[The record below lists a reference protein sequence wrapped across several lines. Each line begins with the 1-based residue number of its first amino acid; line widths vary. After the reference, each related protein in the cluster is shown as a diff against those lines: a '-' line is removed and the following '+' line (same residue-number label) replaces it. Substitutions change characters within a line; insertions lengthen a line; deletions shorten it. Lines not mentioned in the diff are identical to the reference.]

1 MDIWMKCF
9 FFLVALPAVC
19 LAESPAPA
27 NKANRQTGEQTA
39 AVRADRFPGADMC
52 VRIQAAEAAS
62 HGQMIDARH
71 FEGAQ
76 ACSVDPLAN
85 LVSDQA
91 IRFGQVTVNA
101 ATAWALPQT
110 ANGVSVIGAGIGQT
124 RFHYT
129 GPSIPSFIS
138 ITGQPGG
145 SFGDNLEELSILG
158 DNNATNG
165 LAIYGTHHNM
175 LKHLGCWGFTNCLTS
190 TASILNTWIKP
201 VVSIADAGWQ
211 WGYAKPASF
220 APRNGLYLSGDKVS
234 GQGIIQSTAG
244 TVVDALIE
252 NVSGCGIDLV
262 SAATTTITSGT
273 SEGNGTGLCIAA
285 GSNDNTVI
293 GLDMESNTVQ
303 DVTDAG
309 NSNRYV
315 NVIAISNGKNAI
327 EFTGNA
333 SDWVIEGGT
342 ISKVLNSAVYPAWVA
357 YQGASVACQ
366 AGFLC
371 SASSGVVV
379 VKTARSGNTV
389 GDLFQGVWAAAA
401 PEARVCL
408 LEELDSDPVQVGIH
422 QNPAIASG
430 VLFQA
435 AVLKAPSS
443 GAVYQFAYQCKP

>member
-9 FFLVALPAVC
+9 FFIIALPAVC
-19 LAESPAPA
+19 LAQSPAPA

-211 WGYAKPASF
+211 WGYSKPASF
-220 APRNGLYLSGDKVS
+220 APRNGLYLSGDKVA
-234 GQGIIQSTAG
+234 GQGIIQSTAA
-244 TVVDALIE
+244 TIVDALIE

-262 SAATTTITSGT
+262 SAATATITSGT

-342 ISKVLNSAVYPAWVA
+342 IAKVLNSAVYPAWVA

-408 LEELDSDPVQVGIH
+408 LEEMDSDPVQVGIH

>member
-9 FFLVALPAVC
+9 FFIVALPVVC
-19 LAESPAPA
+19 LAQSPAPA
-27 NKANRQTGEQTA
+27 NKANRQTSEQPA

-52 VRIQAAEAAS
+52 VRIQAAETAS
-62 HGQMIDARH
+62 HGQMIDATH

-201 VVSIADAGWQ
+201 AVSIADAGWQ
-211 WGYAKPASF
+211 WGYAKPASY
-220 APRNGLYLSGDKVS
+220 APRNGLSLSGDKVA
-234 GQGIIQSTAG
+234 GQGIIQSTAA
-244 TVVDALIE
+244 TIVDALIE

-262 SAATTTITSGT
+262 SAATATITSGT

-443 GAVYQFAYQCKP
+443 GAVYQFAYQCEP